1 MKRLPRLLLACSA
14 LALAAGCSHLP
25 FIGKKT
31 SYDDTPKSQRS
42 KTLATDTEKEFKQR
56 WTDKRV
62 SELVGQ
68 GMSPDSA
75 KAQAAAEFRQKYS
88 VTNAAHD

>member
-1 MKRLPRLLLACSA
+1 MNRLPRLLLAVSA
-14 LALAAGCSHLP
+14 LALAAGCSHIP

-31 SYDDTPKSQRS
+31 SYDDSISKKDSKS
-42 KTLATDTEKEFKQR
+42 LASDTEKEFKQR
-56 WTDKRV
+56 WMDKRV
-62 SELVGQ
+62 TELVGQ

-75 KAQAAAEFRQKYS
+75 KAQANEEFRTKYS